1 MYTNVKKSF
10 HALEVVPFGQILKIK
25 EASKLL
31 WKQRTGCPAQW
42 TECTIGRRGVG
53 PGGGRGMAQ
62 GNPNSDDYYEVLGLS
77 RDADET
83 DVKKAYK
90 KAALRYHPDKNP
102 DDREG
107 AEARFKRV
115 SEAYQVLLES
125 KN

>member
-1 MYTNVKKSF
+1 
-10 HALEVVPFGQILKIK
+10 VVGAA
-25 EASKLL
+25 E
-31 WKQRTGCPAQW
+31 
-42 TECTIGRRGVG
+42 
-53 PGGGRGMAQ
+53 MAQ
-62 GNPNSDDYYEVLGLS
+62 GNPNSDDYYEVLGL
-77 RDADET
+77 EN